1 VDSRK
6 LIDDYVYIT
15 NPDVVHHPKIS
26 HNSVGAR
33 VNRLENGSLNQH
45 RSSRLRYLASS
56 LLIDRPLSMA
66 TATQLKALLE
76 SHGANDDERFYAIA
90 LQVAAVEAR
99 KGHEELAAEIKKMVD
114 QAKLRR
120 SKPHSV
126 PSLFHVSQPQ
136 GEAAELLE
144 EVSTSWKVKDLILSQ
159 PLRSRIERILEEQ
172 QSLSTL
178 KEHGL
183 RPRQRLLFTGP
194 PGCGKTLTAS
204 ALASDLGLPLFVVR
218 LDSLITRYLG
228 ESLSKL
234 RVIFETVNNARAVYL
249 FDEFDSIGYTR
260 DFTGDVGE
268 MRRLLNAFLTFIE
281 KLTSNSLVIAATN
294 HGNRLDK
301 ALYRRF
307 DDLIEFGLPEKEHV
321 WETVQARLSGVPS
334 DKLVKTSVLKAAQGL
349 SYAEITR
356 ACEESIKQMLLRGGK
371 SVSTPAL
378 VTALTERRLFL
389 NH

>member
-1 VDSRK
+1 MILKNKDSALAK
-6 LIDDYVYIT
+6 ST
-15 NPDVVHHPKIS
+15 H
-26 HNSVGAR
+26 A
-33 VNRLENGSLNQH
+33 GSFP
-45 RSSRLRYLASS
+45 S
-56 LLIDRPLSMA
+56 IPLTYDMA
-66 TATQLKALLE
+66 TASQVKALLE
-76 SHGANDDERFYAIA
+76 SHSANDDERFYAIA

-99 KGHEELAAEIKKMVD
+99 KGHETLASEIKKLVD

-120 SKPHSV
+120 STPRSV
-126 PSLFHVSQPQ
+126 PSLFHVAQPQ

-172 QSLSTL
+172 QSLSKL

-194 PGCGKTLTAS
+194 PGCGKTMTAS

-234 RVIFETVNNARAVYL
+234 RVIFETVNSTRAVYL

-294 HGNRLDK
+294 HGSRLDK

-307 DDLIEFGLPEKEHV
+307 DDLIEFGLPEKQHV

-334 DKLVKTSVLKAAQGL
+334 GKLEKASVLKAAQGL

-371 SVSTPAL
+371 FVSTTTL